1 MAMAKC
7 GHQIFLNTST
17 WKTMWAFWLI
27 SNAPAVRETSETAW
41 VWQRMEDRL
50 SLVSTSKD
58 GSYLSPCRTEN
69 SQWEECLNSIW
80 PSNVCAFMPNR
91 TKVCKMLAQCVGH
104 CLHLKGKIQ
113 RYVTKCLWISAC
125 SSHMAMACRSVIF
138 TLFCD
143 ACVNVNMGTSL

>member
-1 MAMAKC
+1 MVKC

-27 SNAPAVRETSETAW
+27 SNAPAVRETSETVW

-69 SQWEECLNSIW
+69 SQWEGCLNSIW
-80 PSNVCAFMPNR
+80 PSNACAFMPNR
-91 TKVCKMLAQCVGH
+91 TKVCKMLAQRVRH
-104 CLHLKGKIQ
+104 CIRLAFEKKDSEICH
-113 RYVTKCLWISAC
+113 
-125 SSHMAMACRSVIF
+125 HMSVDICMAL
-138 TLFCD
+138 TYG
-143 ACVNVNMGTSL
+143 NGM